1 MTSASRRRLA
11 KMLDHLPPATIVAT
25 AAAPTGFFSQQK
37 RVAMKDERSPDPL
50 DPLPSTPEHYN
61 VKGCGQ
67 VGLTQ
72 EEADHFREFGFI
84 IKRGLIPRE
93 ALQPFV
99 DLWWEQPPV
108 IAAGISREDTS
119 TWVQPGKRWPAD
131 QRWAT
136 SSNWLGVQPWPGP
149 EDARPAATVGARV
162 GRQPH
167 GCGGNGWK
175 WHGLGHDPDFVNATS
190 AHPNML
196 HVVEALLGGPVRR
209 PRRNRGCYTVFPRSD
224 RGVDAKLGPH
234 NDGAPTELMAVTN
247 LTEVSARSGGFT
259 IWPTSP
265 QQLYPTSKEAYNWVA
280 TPASRQAMDRI
291 RSTVTPL
298 EFVGGPGD
306 VVLAHG
312 LIVHSAGLQ
321 QSENQIRRAIV
332 QDFNKVRARG
342 PLRWTAAGKAG
353 GKGAGVSRDGLF
365 VFPTDDPD
373 PADGNREVTTPWHH
387 DGNEW
392 VADARPPLD
401 DMWAEWNLGKSTP
414 IGDVVDEP
422 AWWEKYDLPMLPDPG
437 TQRGGG
443 GCPAVRLDQ
452 IANYEGGG
460 VWRVR
465 HRGEDWLQV

>member
-1 MTSASRRRLA
+1 
-11 KMLDHLPPATIVAT
+11 MLDHLSPATIVAT
-25 AAAPTGFFSQQK
+25 AAVPTGQQK
-37 RVAMKDERSPDPL
+37 RAAMKDERSPDPL

-61 VKGCGQ
+61 VKGCDQ

-108 IAAGISREDTS
+108 VAAGISREDTS
-119 TWVQPGKRWPAD
+119 TWVQPGKHWPAD
-131 QRWAT
+131 QRWGT
-136 SSNWLGVQPWPGP
+136 SSNWLGDQPWPGI
-149 EDARPAATVGARV
+149 EDPRPAATVGARV

-196 HVVEALLGGPVRR
+196 HVVEALLGGPIRR
-209 PRRNRGCYTVFPRSD
+209 PRRNRGCYNVFPRSD
-224 RGVDAKLGPH
+224 RGVGAKLGPH

-247 LTEVSARSGGFT
+247 LTEVSVRSGGFT

-265 QQLYPTSKEAYNWVA
+265 QQLYPTSKEAYNWVS
-280 TPASRQAMDRI
+280 TPSSRQAMDRI

-321 QSENQIRRAIV
+321 QSENQIRRAVV

-353 GKGAGVSRDGLF
+353 GKGVGVRRDGLF

-401 DMWAEWNLGKSTP
+401 DMWAEWNLGKSPP
-414 IGDVVDEP
+414 IGHVVDEP
-422 AWWEKYDLPMLPDPG
+422 AWWEKYDLPMLPDPV

-452 IANYEGGG
+452 IASYEGGG

-465 HRGEDWLQV
+465 HRGEDWLQG